1 MENAYQVF
9 NPLAGKHT
17 RCNSEQE
24 AKDLLVTF
32 VKEMIVQNQFSVNK
46 EIPHEN
52 GDVTWES
59 INFVSQIVV
68 SI

>member
-1 MENAYQVF
+1 MENTYQVF
-9 NPLAGKHT
+9 NPLTGKHT
-17 RCNSEQE
+17 SCNSEQE
-24 AKDLLVTF
+24 AKNLLVVF
-32 VKEMIVQNQFSVNK
+32 VKEMIAQNQFSVNK

-59 INFVSQIVV
+59 VDFVSQLVV